1 MPSRTKAESFE
12 TAAGCPASLPEAAEL
27 SGLLDELYRLQER
40 LRFVHNRERERETVP
55 AELTEVD
62 NAFREKL
69 EAVARLK
76 QRLLEADLENR
87 RASAELADLQEK
99 QKKYQTQLRNVQ
111 SSREYSAVLNEMDGV
126 EKQIRVTEDRVLSLE
141 EELETSRADLKQRE
155 ESLPGET
162 EEHEEKMK
170 DWRAVQRGINE
181 ELEAARQEIR
191 DLESRI
197 RPRER
202 AEFQRLLEKKGGL
215 AVARVVS
222 NSCSACHVKV
232 RPAAMQALKAAT
244 EIVYC
249 DSCRRILYYDAQN
262 P

>member
-1 MPSRTKAESFE
+1 
-12 TAAGCPASLPEAAEL
+12 L

-40 LRFVHNRERERETVP
+40 LRFVQTRERERDTVP

-69 EAVARLK
+69 DAVARLK
-76 QRLLEADLENR
+76 QRLIEAEIEHR
-87 RASAELADLQEK
+87 RASAELSDLQEK

-126 EKQIRVTEDRVLSLE
+126 EKQIRVTEDRVLALE
-141 EELETSRADLKQRE
+141 EELETSRADLSKRE
-155 ESLPGET
+155 QNLPRET
-162 EEHEEKMK
+162 AEHEEKMK
-170 DWRAVQRGINE
+170 GWRVTQRGINE
-181 ELEAARQEIR
+181 ELQAARVEIA

-202 AEFQRLLEKKGGL
+202 SEFQRLLEKKGGL
-215 AVARVVS
+215 AVARVI
-222 NSCSACHVKV
+222 NASCSACHVKV
-232 RPAAMQALKAAT
+232 RPAAMQSLKGGN
-244 EIVYC
+244 EIIYC
-249 DSCRRILYYDAQN
+249 DSCRRILYYDPHN

>member
-1 MPSRTKAESFE
+1 M
-12 TAAGCPASLPEAAEL
+12 

-40 LRFVHNRERERETVP
+40 LRFVQTRQRQRGTVP

-62 NAFREKL
+62 GAFREKL
-69 EAVARLK
+69 DAVARLK
-76 QRLLEADLENR
+76 QRLIEAELEHR
-87 RASAELADLQEK
+87 KASAELADLQEK

-126 EKQIRVTEDRVLSLE
+126 EKLIRSTEDSVLTLE
-141 EELETSRADLKQRE
+141 EELETSRADLKKRE
-155 ESLPGET
+155 EALPRET

-170 DWRAVQRGINE
+170 DWRAVQRGIDE
-181 ELEAARQEIR
+181 ELEAARREIA

-202 AEFQRLLEKKGGL
+202 AEFQRLLEKKNGL
-215 AVARVVS
+215 AVVPVINA
-222 NSCSACHVKV
+222 SCSACHVKI
-232 RPAAMQALKAAT
+232 RPAAMQTLKAGN

-249 DSCRRILYYDAQN
+249 DSCRRILYYDHAN

>member
-1 MPSRTKAESFE
+1 M
-12 TAAGCPASLPEAAEL
+12 

-40 LRFVHNRERERETVP
+40 LRFVQARQRQRDTVP

-62 NAFREKL
+62 GAFREKL
-69 EAVARLK
+69 DAVANLK
-76 QRLLEADLENR
+76 QRLIEAEIEHR

-126 EKQIRVTEDRVLSLE
+126 EKQIRSTEDKVLGLE
-141 EELETSRADLKQRE
+141 EELETSRADLQKRE
-155 ESLPGET
+155 EALPRET

-170 DWRAVQRGINE
+170 DWRSVQRGIDE
-181 ELEAARQEIR
+181 ELEAARRDIT
-191 DLESRI
+191 DLESHI

-202 AEFQRLLEKKGGL
+202 SEFQRLLEKKGGL
-215 AVARVVS
+215 AVVRVVS
-222 NSCSACHVKV
+222 ASCSACHVKV
-232 RPAAMQALKAAT
+232 RPAAMQSLKAGN
-244 EIVYC
+244 EIIYC
-249 DSCRRILYYDAQN
+249 DSCRRILYYDHQN